1 MQSDWEADEMTDRRA
16 DWDVDEVLNR
26 MVGGRFHV
34 AQKRW
39 QAWHSRCKT
48 SFDCKLSPVKNLLRI
63 QRDLTDRIVHP
74 PCALTI
80 GNFDGV
86 HRGHQAMLSRVFAA
100 ANELNLTAAVMTF
113 APHPREYFAHLS
125 RRPEMAPTQISGL
138 RDKVEALCN
147 QGMASI
153 TIVRF
158 NETMASMPAEDF
170 VKDLLA
176 RSLNTRWLLVGK
188 DFRFGYRR
196 MGDIEMLRQLG
207 REHGIE
213 VNTLDDVT
221 DECGQ
226 RISSSEVRAALA
238 LGDMPRAA
246 HLLGRRYAMSGHVV
260 HGRKLGRTLSYPTLN
275 MRVMPRCA
283 ARSGVYIVKVF
294 GLSDQPL
301 PGIASLGVR
310 PTVENDGR
318 ILLETHVLD
327 AQVDAYGKLVRV
339 ELLQH
344 VRDEAKFPDLPT
356 LTAAMHDDAKQAR
369 DYFAIHGL

>member
-1 MQSDWEADEMTDRRA
+1 MES
-16 DWDVDEVLNR
+16 
-26 MVGGRFHV
+26 GRFHV
-34 AQKRW
+34 AQKSW
-39 QAWHSRCKT
+39 QAWHSRYKT
-48 SFDCKLSPVKNLLRI
+48 SIDCKLSPVKNLLRI
-63 QRDLTDRIVHP
+63 QRDLSDRIVHP

-100 ANELNLTAAVMTF
+100 ANELNLMAAVMTF
-113 APHPREYFAHLS
+113 DPHPREYFARIT

-147 QGMASI
+147 HGMGSI
-153 TIVRF
+153 TIARF
-158 NETMASMPAEDF
+158 NEAMASMPAQDF
-170 VKDLLA
+170 IKDLLVD
-176 RSLNTRWLLVGK
+176 SLNTRWLLVGE
-188 DFRFGYRR
+188 DFRFGHRR
-196 MGDIEMLRQLG
+196 MGDIEMLRRLG
-207 REHGIE
+207 REHGMA
-213 VNTLDDVT
+213 VNTLEDVT
-221 DECGQ
+221 DERGQ

-238 LGDMPRAA
+238 LGDMPSAA
-246 HLLGRRYAMSGHVV
+246 HLLGRRYAMSGRVI

-275 MRVMPRCA
+275 MRLPPRCA

-301 PGIASLGVR
+301 AGIASLGVR
-310 PTVENDGR
+310 PTVEDDGR
-318 ILLETHVLD
+318 ILLETHILD
-327 AQVDAYGKLVRV
+327 ARVDAYGKLVRV

>member
-1 MQSDWEADEMTDRRA
+1 M
-16 DWDVDEVLNR
+16 LNR
-26 MVGGRFHV
+26 LEGDRFHV

-39 QAWHSRCKT
+39 QAWHSRYKT
-48 SFDCKLSPVKNLLRI
+48 SIDCKLSPVKNLLRI
-63 QRDLTDRIVHP
+63 QRDLSDRIVHP
-74 PCALTI
+74 PSALTI

-100 ANELNLTAAVMTF
+100 SNELNLMAAVMTF
-113 APHPREYFAHLS
+113 DPHPREYFARLT

-138 RDKVEALCN
+138 RDKVAALCN
-147 QGMASI
+147 HGMASI
-153 TIVRF
+153 TIARF
-158 NETMASMPAEDF
+158 NEAMASMPAQDF
-170 VKDLLA
+170 IKDLLVD
-176 RSLNTRWLLVGK
+176 SLNTRWLLVGE
-188 DFRFGYRR
+188 DFRFGHRR
-196 MGDIEMLRQLG
+196 MGDIEMLRRLG
-207 REHGIE
+207 REHGIA
-213 VNTLDDVT
+213 VNTLEDVT
-221 DECGQ
+221 DERGQ

-238 LGDMPRAA
+238 VGDMPRAA
-246 HLLGRRYAMSGHVV
+246 HLLGRRYAMSGHVI

-275 MRVMPRCA
+275 MRVTPRCA

-294 GLSDQPL
+294 GLADQPL
-301 PGIASLGVR
+301 AGIASLGVR
-310 PTVENDGR
+310 PTVEDDGR

-327 AQVDAYGKLVRV
+327 ARVDAYGKLVRV